1 MAHRRWLRGTT
12 NRWSV
17 ETRFDVH
24 QVPVPDRI
32 ALNQGIR
39 AGFTLSVL
47 KTGAAS

>member
-1 MAHRRWLRGTT
+1 MAHRRWLCRTM

-24 QVPVPDRI
+24 QVPVTDRI

-39 AGFTLSVL
+39 AGITLSVL